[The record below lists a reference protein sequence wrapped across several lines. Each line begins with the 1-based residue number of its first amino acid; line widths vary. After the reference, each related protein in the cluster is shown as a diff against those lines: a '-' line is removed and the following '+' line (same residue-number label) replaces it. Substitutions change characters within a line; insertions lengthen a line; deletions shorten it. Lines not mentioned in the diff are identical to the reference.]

1 MPDITMCMSK
11 NCPKKNECYRSMAKP
26 DKYYQSYA
34 QKMIINTF
42 GKQLFKRK
50 NKSIDM
56 NFRFHRQKSLAT
68 VLPKKPRIT
77 KDKPCWFLL

>member
-34 QKMIINTF
+34 DYGKNLLRKCYKYFWETIVQK
-42 GKQLFKRK
+42 RE
-50 NKSIDM
+50 
-56 NFRFHRQKSLAT
+56 
-68 VLPKKPRIT
+68 
-77 KDKPCWFLL
+77 